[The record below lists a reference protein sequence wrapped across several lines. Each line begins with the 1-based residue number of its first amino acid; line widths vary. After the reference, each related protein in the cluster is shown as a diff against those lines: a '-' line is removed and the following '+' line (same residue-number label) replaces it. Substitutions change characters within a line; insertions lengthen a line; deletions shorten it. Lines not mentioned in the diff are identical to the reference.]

1 MFKIFKK
8 IKDDSYE
15 FKPVIIEIEDTP
27 QNPLGRT
34 ILYIV
39 LSLIIFTLAVFS
51 KDRYCSK

>member
-8 IKDDSYE
+8 LKDDSYE

-34 ILYIV
+34 IL
-39 LSLIIFTLAVFS
+39 LL
-51 KDRYCSK
+51 YCL